1 MIYQTVPFSM
11 TLMNPNS
18 DFKARYYPKLNISET
33 VQDRHIYNRILIGIY
48 TRPSQRCNFE

>member
-33 VQDRHIYNRILIGIY
+33 VQDRHIYNRIL
-48 TRPSQRCNFE
+48 